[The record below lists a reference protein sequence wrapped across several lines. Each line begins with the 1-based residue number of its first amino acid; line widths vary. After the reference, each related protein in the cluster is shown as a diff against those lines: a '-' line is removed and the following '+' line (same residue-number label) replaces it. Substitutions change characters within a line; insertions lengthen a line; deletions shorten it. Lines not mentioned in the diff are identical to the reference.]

1 MALHANAKNGN
12 TTTSPSWA
20 LSEWGRG
27 KLLLEYAAKCVCG
40 CVSVWECKE
49 FAGLY
54 VCVCLV
60 ECVHRISVELK
71 VCHELFAVNCKI

>member
-1 MALHANAKNGN
+1 MAVHANAKNGN

-20 LSEWGRG
+20 LSECGRG
-27 KLLLEYAAKCVCG
+27 KLLLEYATKCVFVC
-40 CVSVWECKE
+40 VWECKE
-49 FAGLY
+49 FTGVY
-54 VCVCLV
+54 VCVCSLV